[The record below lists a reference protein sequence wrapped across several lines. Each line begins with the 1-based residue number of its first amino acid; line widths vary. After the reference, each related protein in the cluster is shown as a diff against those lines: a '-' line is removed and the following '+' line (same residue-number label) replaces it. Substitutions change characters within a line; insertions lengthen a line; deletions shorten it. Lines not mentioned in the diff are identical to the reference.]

1 MPISDQKMK
10 KLKIGSP
17 FTRIYYLPLLQE
29 LQTESTTQYV
39 T

>member
-1 MPISDQKMK
+1 MK
-10 KLKIGSP
+10 KLKVAMIVP